1 MVLDGNPQFGV
12 DLQPIDFACIARAC
26 GAAGFTIEDPKDAE
40 SVLRQAL
47 AHPGPAVIEAVVD
60 PNEPPLPGN
69 ISVEQSIHFAE
80 ALVKGEKQRGEIVK
94 TIVEN
99 KVREVI

>member
-1 MVLDGNPQFGV
+1 MR
-12 DLQPIDFACIARAC
+12 RAC
-26 GAAGFTIEDPKDAE
+26 GAAGFTIDDPKDADD
-40 SVLRQAL
+40 VLRKAL

-60 PNEPPLPGN
+60 PNEPPMPGN
-69 ISVEQSIHFAE
+69 ISMEQSVHFAE
-80 ALVKGEKQRGEIVK
+80 ALLKGEKQRSEIVK